1 MAAWKGFPD
10 SRDIIE
16 RNTLRDFIAALKDV
30 SGPLIGPALFRLAV
44 RKMAVS
50 APGRSIS
57 SSERLGIIINLCDQL
72 GVPREEVAELIA
84 SIAAE
89 MIRIEHEVAMKREQA
104 EQEAA
109 HDDKTSG

>member
-50 APGRSIS
+50 AHIIS
-57 SSERLGIIINLCDQL
+57 MSSGEGLRIIINLCDQL

-84 SIAAE
+84 SIAVE
-89 MIRIEHEVAMKREQA
+89 RIRIEHEVAMKREQA
-104 EQEAA
+104 KQEAA

>member
-16 RNTLRDFIAALKDV
+16 RNTLRDFIAALEDV
-30 SGPLIGPALFRLAV
+30 SGPLMGPALFRLAV
-44 RKMAVS
+44 RKMVVS

-57 SSERLGIIINLCDQL
+57 SGERLGIIINLCDQL

-84 SIAAE
+84 SIAAGR
-89 MIRIEHEVAMKREQA
+89 IRIEHEVAMKREQA
-104 EQEAA
+104 NQEAA